1 MDGTKWTMKKILN
14 DNYKC
19 EGQMSIF
26 DFIDKPKDE
35 EAKAAAPV
43 EDFMNPPE
51 EAAKA
56 AVQKPD
62 YNLSGDPDYHGALD
76 EIRRLTIEND
86 FERSIKL
93 FNCKCG
99 KKPERLFKGCHE
111 YFVRCPK
118 CRRETEHFSKM
129 YKAMQA
135 WNNGRVQEPKEAPI
149 CKHSKHTCNKKELWK
164 IADSLDELQC
174 PHVCCRMCNTRN
186 CGARCNGS
194 EEPKK
199 EITDDYIKENP
210 TCFYV
215 FGHYLDKAD
224 GWHKVPEE
232 LPTFTEWT
240 TIDVV
245 IFGKKTSTSW
255 MEHEKWEAKDWSFR
269 SKDVRRDTESTQILA
284 WKISEDANKEIA
296 NE

>member
-14 DNYKC
+14 DYKC

-35 EAKAAAPV
+35 EVKAAAPV

-56 AVQKPD
+56 AAQKPD
-62 YNLSGDPDYHGALD
+62 YNLSGDPDYHGVLD

-99 KKPERLFKGCHE
+99 KKPERLFKSCHE

-118 CRRETEHFSKM
+118 CGRETEHLPKM

-164 IADSLDELQC
+164 IADSLDEIQC

-215 FGHYLDKAD
+215 FGYYLDKAN

-232 LPTFTEWT
+232 LPTFTAWT

-269 SKDVRRDTESTQILA
+269 SKDVRRNTESTQILA

>member
-14 DNYKC
+14 DYKC

-26 DFIDKPKDE
+26 DFIPKPEANHNLTPAEEYFMETGKKTYWQDSQGKKAYWWRDK
-35 EAKAAAPV
+35 
-43 EDFMNPPE
+43 DFMNPPE

-56 AVQKPD
+56 ADQKPD

-99 KKPERLFKGCHE
+99 KKPEKLFKGCHE

-135 WNNGRVQEPKEAPI
+135 WNNGKAEVPI

-164 IADSLDELQC
+164 VADTLDDIQC
-174 PHVCCRMCNTRN
+174 PHVCCRKCNTRN

-194 EEPKK
+194 EEPKPLEEKVYPLDIKGICDDPYCPQCGYAFETIKTCKNYEVDCERCPECHVKVDWTLWHRINDK
-199 EITDDYIKENP
+199 EVT
-210 TCFYV
+210 
-215 FGHYLDKAD
+215 
-224 GWHKVPEE
+224 
-232 LPTFTEWT
+232 
-240 TIDVV
+240 
-245 IFGKKTSTSW
+245 
-255 MEHEKWEAKDWSFR
+255 
-269 SKDVRRDTESTQILA
+269 
-284 WKISEDANKEIA
+284 
-296 NE
+296 

>member
-14 DNYKC
+14 DYKC

-35 EAKAAAPV
+35 EAKAAVPV
-43 EDFMNPPE
+43 KDFMNPPE
-51 EAAKA
+51 ELKKELKA
-56 AVQKPD
+56 A
-62 YNLSGDPDYHGALD
+62 
-76 EIRRLTIEND
+76 
-86 FERSIKL
+86 
-93 FNCKCG
+93 
-99 KKPERLFKGCHE
+99 
-111 YFVRCPK
+111 
-118 CRRETEHFSKM
+118 
-129 YKAMQA
+129 
-135 WNNGRVQEPKEAPI
+135 API
-149 CKHSKHTCNKKELWK
+149 CEHSKHTCNKKELWK
-164 IADSLDELQC
+164 VADTLDDLQC

-199 EITDDYIKENP
+199 EITDDYIKEHP

-284 WKISEDANKEIA
+284 WAISER
-296 NE
+296 